1 MGSWAK
7 QFIRSYI
14 EKTQIIKSNAVNSKD
29 MAVVFYDENMYQS
42 DDKNSYTLLDSL
54 SSDSYEMNQEEIRQ
68 HDISQTINS
77 LINLLIDRTII
88 FFTRIFYKVP
98 PMNLFDI
105 YKICSEEEKKD
116 LLKSLKIIENKE
128 IEKNLLKYSL
138 QNKKINNIALV
149 KKYLNIFIPLKQYKF
164 SEISKIV
171 EKSENHLRK
180 IKQESL
186 IMLQNLAKE
195 QNIKLF

>member
-1 MGSWAK
+1 
-7 QFIRSYI
+7 
-14 EKTQIIKSNAVNSKD
+14 